1 MLLKI
6 PNFDRTSVGYQ
17 LSLVL
22 LLLYFDVE
30 NGVINQNDLVAAVGD
45 KDQQGSVTAVV
56 HFDSTS
62 YRSAVSVAWDSGKT
76 TTCRVGHMGHVDVQ
90 CNPEGRGPNLF
101 FEHLPLLGNS
111 YNVPFSSSPF
121 VLVERRTDKRRKIC
135 RIDLLSFAILY
146 INILF

>member
-1 MLLKI
+1 ML
-6 PNFDRTSVGYQ
+6 TVV
-17 LSLVL
+17 VL
-22 LLLYFDVE
+22 LLLYLDVY
-30 NGVINQNDLVAAVGD
+30 NDDLVAAVGD
-45 KDQQGSVTAVV
+45 KDQQGCVTAVV

-90 CNPEGRGPNLF
+90 CNPEGRGPYVF

-121 VLVERRTDKRRKIC
+121 VLVERRRDKRRKIC
-135 RIDLLSFAILY
+135 RIDISWVCFFVVILY
-146 INILF
+146 INV

>member
-1 MLLKI
+1 ML
-6 PNFDRTSVGYQ
+6 TVV
-17 LSLVL
+17 VL
-22 LLLYFDVE
+22 LLLYLDVY
-30 NGVINQNDLVAAVGD
+30 NDDLVAAVGD

-56 HFDSTS
+56 HFDSKS

-90 CNPEGRGPNLF
+90 CNPEGRGPYVF

-121 VLVERRTDKRRKIC
+121 VLVERRRDKRRKIC
-135 RIDLLSFAILY
+135 RIDIPWVCFFVVILY
-146 INILF
+146 INV